1 MEERE
6 LNELRYLKKEIRYQM
21 ERVRRLEEKATSV
34 TQIIG
39 GIPACK
45 GITDRV
51 AEYAPQ
57 IASMKTL
64 IQNNIRWCLHL
75 QYKIE
80 AFIESIEESEMRQIF
95 GGKDLEAD
103 RLCHD
108 RRRGREHA
116 IQTAQGISAAKTEG
130 GKESRLRQGYRR

>member
-34 TQIIG
+34 TQILG
-39 GIPACK
+39 GIPAFK

-57 IASMKTL
+57 IAHLKTL

-75 QYKIE
+75 RSSHI
-80 AFIESIEESEMRQIF
+80 SN
-95 GGKDLEAD
+95 
-103 RLCHD
+103 RLKK
-108 RRRGREHA
+108 
-116 IQTAQGISAAKTEG
+116 AK
-130 GKESRLRQGYRR
+130 

>member
-21 ERVRRLEEKATSV
+21 ERVRRPEEKATSV
-34 TQIIG
+34 TQILG

-57 IASMKTL
+57 IAHLKTL

-75 QYKIE
+75 RSSHI
-80 AFIESIEESEMRQIF
+80 SN
-95 GGKDLEAD
+95 
-103 RLCHD
+103 RLKK
-108 RRRGREHA
+108 
-116 IQTAQGISAAKTEG
+116 AK
-130 GKESRLRQGYRR
+130 

>member
-6 LNELRYLKKEIRYQM
+6 LNELRHLKKEIRYQI
-21 ERVRRLEEKATSV
+21 ERVRRLEEKATSI

-57 IASMKTL
+57 IAHLKTL
-64 IQNNIRWCLHL
+64 IQNNIKWCLHH

-80 AFIESIEESEMRQIF
+80 VFIESIEESEIRQIF
-95 GGKDLEAD
+95 
-103 RLCHD
+103 
-108 RRRGREHA
+108 
-116 IQTAQGISAAKTEG
+116 
-130 GKESRLRQGYRR
+130 RLRYLEGKTWKQIAFAMTGAGDGSTQYKQHKEYLRKRQREAKKAS

>member
-34 TQIIG
+34 TQILE

-57 IASMKTL
+57 IAHLKTL

-75 QYKIE
+75 RSSHI
-80 AFIESIEESEMRQIF
+80 SN
-95 GGKDLEAD
+95 
-103 RLCHD
+103 RLKK
-108 RRRGREHA
+108 
-116 IQTAQGISAAKTEG
+116 AK
-130 GKESRLRQGYRR
+130 

>member
-64 IQNNIRWCLHL
+64 IQKQHPMVFASPI
-75 QYKIE
+75 Q
-80 AFIESIEESEMRQIF
+80 
-95 GGKDLEAD
+95 D
-103 RLCHD
+103 R
-108 RRRGREHA
+108 GV
-116 IQTAQGISAAKTEG
+116 
-130 GKESRLRQGYRR
+130 YRID

>member
-6 LNELRYLKKEIRYQM
+6 LNELRHLKKEIRYQI
-21 ERVRRLEEKATSV
+21 ERVRRLEEKATSM

-57 IASMKTL
+57 IAHLKTL

-80 AFIESIEESEMRQIF
+80 SFIESIEESEIRQIF
-95 GGKDLEAD
+95 
-103 RLCHD
+103 
-108 RRRGREHA
+108 
-116 IQTAQGISAAKTEG
+116 
-130 GKESRLRQGYRR
+130 RLRYLEGKTWKQIAFAMTGAGDGSTQYKQHKEYLRKRQREAKKAS

>member
-34 TQIIG
+34 TQILG

-57 IASMKTL
+57 IAHLKTL
-64 IQNNIRWCLHL
+64 IRWCLHL
-75 QYKIE
+75 RSSHI
-80 AFIESIEESEMRQIF
+80 SN
-95 GGKDLEAD
+95 
-103 RLCHD
+103 RLKK
-108 RRRGREHA
+108 
-116 IQTAQGISAAKTEG
+116 AK
-130 GKESRLRQGYRR
+130 